1 MTIDEKQ
8 INGSPLVSPKLVP
21 SGTGSIKL
29 QGTFKEVSFEL
40 SHHSVPFSNFLNDTY
55 GTSDAF
61 FHEDP
66 ENRPA
71 YGDGINGKNM
81 LNTEKLFI
89 AHMNW
94 NEKRNNQNA
103 DLFRVSLRLEK
114 VPASIGDF
122 VWNDLNNNGI
132 QDEGEPGIDG
142 VTVKLMDKDGNPVK
156 NKDGKIVAD
165 QVTGFRV
172 IIVIEANSYVNTR
185 SSRLLPKFKTQKIN
199 SWCAA

>member
-21 SGTGSIKL
+21 SGTGS
-29 QGTFKEVSFEL
+29 
-40 SHHSVPFSNFLNDTY
+40 
-55 GTSDAF
+55 
-61 FHEDP
+61 
-66 ENRPA
+66 RPA

-132 QDEGEPGIDG
+132 QDEVFSVE
-142 VTVKLMDKDGNPVK
+142 
-156 NKDGKIVAD
+156 
-165 QVTGFRV
+165 
-172 IIVIEANSYVNTR
+172 
-185 SSRLLPKFKTQKIN
+185 
-199 SWCAA
+199 